1 MSKGKKILSVL
12 LAVFLLA
19 GCLPMTATAASGTPY
34 TKGAEG
40 GGNYTIST
48 ADQLKALAETVNG
61 GQSYEGT
68 TFTLTQ
74 DIDLNGGESS
84 QWVPI
89 GDGSDENY
97 EDYTRR
103 AFSGTFD
110 GDHHKIKNL
119 YINLKITGDE
129 GYPFYYLGL
138 FGLVGEGAV
147 VKNLSVTDA
156 MVSITGG
163 AENYDGALGIVAGQ
177 NDGEVINCSGIGE
190 VNAGSILHGDAGGV
204 VGLNFHGRVINC
216 RHTGA
221 VTGFFAGGVA
231 GSSGDGSIDDEG
243 NVKEENAEVSSCYHT
258 GAVSGTFAGGVV
270 GFNEIGKVANCYN
283 TGTVTGAD
291 IPDDWG
297 CQFDVGGVVGTNSGG
312 IVTKCYNTGKII
324 FEIHD
329 DDQIDEMLPPGAGG
343 VVGAGMDSTI
353 NDCYYLDSENT
364 ELPGIGV
371 EYEYGELVE
380 ETGNTAEPKTAE
392 EFAEEATFENWDFTS
407 VWGMSTVLKRPV
419 LQAIPEGE
427 SDAPETPEN
436 PEYGCTDCDS
446 SKCTCTGD
454 CECKGCKPE
463 IPDEPECTCKDCD
476 SGKCTCTSDCS
487 GNTCS
492 CAGCAGKPD
501 DSGNTGGNTGGNPGG
516 SNPPAPSGPSGP
528 SDTEKPDD
536 SGDET
541 PSASKFTD
549 VPVKEYYFDAVD
561 WAVKQGIVAGTSDTT
576 FSPNKNTSR
585 AEIVT
590 LLWRAA
596 GRPEPKTTANPFT
609 DLKSSEYYYKAVLWA
624 YENNIVSGT
633 SATTFSPNQN
643 CTRGQIVSFLWRA
656 ANRPEPVTASNS
668 FTDVKSGE
676 YYYNAVLWAYE
687 NKIVAG
693 TTDTTF
699 SPNQSCTRAQ
709 AVTFL
714 YRNLA
719 K

>member
-1 MSKGKKILSVL
+1 MKKAKRVLSVL

-19 GCLPMTATAASGTPY
+19 SCLPITVWA
-34 TKGAEG
+34 AEG
-40 GGNYTIST
+40 TAYYSGAPAGGTYTIST
-48 ADQLKALAETVNG
+48 VEQLKALAETVNG
-61 GQSYEGT
+61 GEPYENT

-74 DIDLNGGESS
+74 DIDLNGSESN

-89 GDGSDENY
+89 GGGSF
-97 EDYTRR
+97 EDYDDYDHGPF
-103 AFSGTFD
+103 FSGTFD
-110 GDHHKIKNL
+110 GDHHKIENL
-119 YINLKITGDE
+119 YLHVEVIQENWWE
-129 GYPFYYLGL
+129 QPFYYLGL
-138 FGLVGEGAV
+138 FGCVSEGAV
-147 VKNLSVTDA
+147 VKNLNVTDA
-156 MVSITGG
+156 AVMITG
-163 AENYDGALGIVAGQ
+163 AEFAVGALGIVAGRI
-177 NDGEVINCSGIGE
+177 DGEVINCSCTG
-190 VNAGSILHGDAGGV
+190 VVDAGSYGDAGGV
-204 VGLNFHGRVINC
+204 VGYNHHGRVINC

-221 VTGFFAGGVA
+221 VTGGNVGGVV
-231 GSSGDGSIDDEG
+231 GWNGNSEMDEDW
-243 NVKEENAEVSSCYHT
+243 NLKWENAEVSNCYHT
-258 GAVSGTFAGGVV
+258 GTVSGAFSGGVV
-270 GFNEIGKVANCYN
+270 GMNEMGRVTNCYN

-407 VWGMSTVLKRPV
+407 VWGMSTTLKRPV
-419 LQAIPEGE
+419 LQAVPEGE
-427 SDAPETPEN
+427 SDTPETPED
-436 PEYGCTDCDS
+436 PECGCTDCDS

-454 CECKGCKPE
+454 CECEGCKPE
-463 IPDEPECTCKDCD
+463 IPDEPECTCKGCD
-476 SGKCTCTSDCS
+476 STKCTCTGDCS

-516 SNPPAPSGPSGP
+516 TNPPAPSGPSGP

-536 SGDET
+536 SGNET
-541 PSASKFTD
+541 PSASKFID
-549 VPVKEYYFDAVD
+549 VPVAQYYYNAVD

-609 DLKSSEYYYKAVLWA
+609 DIKASEYYYKAVLWA
-624 YENNIVSGT
+624 YENNIASGT